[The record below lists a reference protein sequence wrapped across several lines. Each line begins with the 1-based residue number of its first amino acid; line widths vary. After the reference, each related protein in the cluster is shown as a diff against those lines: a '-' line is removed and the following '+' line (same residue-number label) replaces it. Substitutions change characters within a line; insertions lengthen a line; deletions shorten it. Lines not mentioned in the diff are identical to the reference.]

1 MTTNDH
7 KTLLVLNNLIR
18 ASRDAE
24 QGYLAAADAVA
35 EPELVEMFAAY
46 ALQRARFA
54 DELHE
59 RVRSLR
65 GTPENNGSPGG
76 DVHRTWMG
84 FRAAI
89 EANDTHAILSEC
101 ERGEDLAVMACRDA
115 LAERDIDNQSRGV
128 IQRHYEFVQAAH
140 DRVRQLRDSAT
151 YAHR

>member
-1 MTTNDH
+1 MTTNDR

-24 QGYLAAADAVA
+24 QGYLAAADAVP

-46 ALQRARFA
+46 ALQRAKFA
-54 DELHE
+54 DELQE
-59 RVRSLR
+59 RLRILR
-65 GTPENNGSPGG
+65 GTPETHGGLGG

-89 EANDTHAILSEC
+89 ESNDSHAILSEC

-115 LAERDIDNQSRGV
+115 LAERDLDNQTRGV

-140 DRVRQLRDSAT
+140 DRVRQLRDST
-151 YAHR
+151 VYAHR